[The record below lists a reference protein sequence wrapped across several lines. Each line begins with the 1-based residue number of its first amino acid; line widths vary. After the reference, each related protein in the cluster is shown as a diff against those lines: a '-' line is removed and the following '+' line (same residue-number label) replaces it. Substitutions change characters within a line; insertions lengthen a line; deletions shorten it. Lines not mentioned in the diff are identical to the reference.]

1 MMKNREKKTVKFR
14 FGKYFLQKTLG
25 IPENDIE
32 EHQKCNRKHFPLENI
47 RDSRKIVK
55 TQRWKMSKMQT
66 KQKSR
71 GKKNA
76 EGSTGDSAFFV

>member
-1 MMKNREKKTVKFR
+1 MKKKVRFR
-14 FGKYFLQKTLG
+14 FGKDFLQKTLLIG

-55 TQRWKMSKMQT
+55 TQRWKMSKKHT
-66 KQKSR
+66 
-71 GKKNA
+71 KKNS
-76 EGSTGDSAFFV
+76 GKTRRVRQVTPRFL

>member
-1 MMKNREKKTVKFR
+1 MMKNREKAIKFR

-55 TQRWKMSKMQT
+55 TQRWKMSKMH
-66 KQKSR
+66 KKSR
-71 GKKNA
+71 KKR
-76 EGSTGDSAFFV
+76 GGFHG